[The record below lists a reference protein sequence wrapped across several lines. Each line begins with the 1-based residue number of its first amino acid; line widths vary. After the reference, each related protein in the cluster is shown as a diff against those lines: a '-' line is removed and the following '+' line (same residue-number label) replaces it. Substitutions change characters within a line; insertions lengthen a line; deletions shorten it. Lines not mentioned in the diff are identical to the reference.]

1 MATSTDTAAGVRMI
15 ALSEIRHDQNVRQE
29 LLAEEVDALA
39 QSIALLGQLTPV
51 SVRPDTENGGY
62 LLIAGH
68 KRYVA
73 LAQLGHTDIRA
84 EVRPDGETEA
94 AERAAENVVRSALN
108 PYEEAIAVKAMLD
121 RGLTED
127 GAAQA
132 LGWPKQRV
140 TARVKLLELPEQAQQ
155 LAGQGVIPLSAVEQL
170 RSICQVSPEL
180 LEAVIAYLGDGNEWA
195 ADRLTREP
203 GWVID
208 SALRNGSSKVFAAH
222 LTQLDG
228 YEIAD
233 LRLGKKTEALL
244 DEAATLHK
252 QLDRHA
258 YGAPAVRFTESDVDQ
273 ARAAGVLVEFENARP
288 IIVDRSLY
296 RELSKEAIK
305 RTVGD
310 LRARVAEVAQERKAA
325 KASGRPDDPEAEAR
339 RERGRELRAIAEQA
353 HGANLDLGWGLMNGL
368 AAVDP
373 ADMAVAKFFVFALLG
388 ADYDQSPYTQTGD
401 RVAELAARGVR
412 LVIEEFRTD
421 VTKTRKDGTRGA
433 VRIDYG
439 DPRQPAKPI
448 AWLWKFIDGAKT
460 AGDLYGRALVVI
472 AAEQYASRLVVPQ
485 SQRHSPMRWSSH
497 KDQARK
503 ALAKVAGPH
512 LPATIKQVEKAIA
525 MAHAE
530 QENATRRRD
539 PSSRTPADGAGEPE
553 VGTVAEAGAL
563 EDDRID
569 VDPYQDGLEDENL
582 ADARDMEDDLR
593 GVAGVAGPDGA
604 AGCDVNPGL

>member
-1 MATSTDTAAGVRMI
+1 
-15 ALSEIRHDQNVRQE
+15 
-29 LLAEEVDALA
+29 
-39 QSIALLGQLTPV
+39 
-51 SVRPDTENGGY
+51 
-62 LLIAGH
+62 
-68 KRYVA
+68 
-73 LAQLGHTDIRA
+73 
-84 EVRPDGETEA
+84 
-94 AERAAENVVRSALN
+94 
-108 PYEEAIAVKAMLD
+108 MLD
-121 RGLTED
+121 RGLSKD

-140 TARVKLLELPEQAQQ
+140 TARVRLLELPEQAQQ
-155 LAGQGVIPLSAVEQL
+155 LTGQGVIPLSAVEQL
-170 RSICQVSPEL
+170 RSIGQVSPEL

-195 ADRLTREP
+195 AERLAREP

-208 SALRNGSSKVFAAH
+208 SALRSGSSKVFAAH

-233 LRLGKKTEALL
+233 LRLGKKTKALL
-244 DEAATLHK
+244 DQAATLHK
-252 QLDRHA
+252 QLDRYA

-305 RTVGD
+305 RTVED

-325 KASGRPDDPEAEAR
+325 KASGRPVDPEAEAR

-373 ADMAVAKFFVFALLG
+373 ADMAVAKFFVFAVLG

-421 VTKTRKDGTRGA
+421 VTKTRKDGSRGA
-433 VRIDYG
+433 LRIDYG
-439 DPRQPAKPI
+439 DPRKPEKPI

-460 AGDLYGRALVVI
+460 AGELYGRALVVI
-472 AAEQYASRLVVPQ
+472 AAEQYASRLVVPS
-485 SQRHSPMRWSSH
+485 SQQHSPMRWSSH
-497 KDQARK
+497 KDNAQK
-503 ALAKVAGPH
+503 ALTKLAGPH
-512 LPATIKQVEKAIA
+512 LPATLKQVEKAVA
-525 MAHAE
+525 KAHAE
-530 QENATRRRD
+530 HEKATASRAATSENGGELHEALAGGVD
-539 PSSRTPADGAGEPE
+539 ADELG
-553 VGTVAEAGAL
+553 
-563 EDDRID
+563 D
-569 VDPYQDGLEDENL
+569 DGLEGDEREDENVG
-582 ADARDMEDDLR
+582 DPVPDVDSEVGD
-593 GVAGVAGPDGA
+593 VAT
-604 AGCDVNPGL
+604 

>member
-1 MATSTDTAAGVRMI
+1 VAADESKESLMATSTETIASVQMI
-15 ALSEIRHDQNVRQE
+15 ALSAIRNDQNVRQE

-51 SVRPDTENGGY
+51 SVRPDNENGGY
-62 LLIAGH
+62 VLIAGH
-68 KRYVA
+68 KRYAA
-73 LAQLGHTDIRA
+73 LAQLGHTEIRA
-84 EVRPDGETEA
+84 EVRPDGESEA

-108 PYEEAIAVKAMLD
+108 PYEEAVAVRAMLD
-121 RGLTED
+121 RGLSED

-140 TARVKLLELPEQAQQ
+140 TARVRLLELPEQAQQ
-155 LAGQGVIPLSAVEQL
+155 LTGQGVIPLSAVEQL
-170 RSICQVSPEL
+170 RSIGQVSPEL
-180 LEAVIAYLGDGNEWA
+180 LEAVIGYLGDGNEWA
-195 ADRLTREP
+195 AARLAREP

-208 SALRNGSSKVFAAH
+208 SALRSGSSKVFAAH

-252 QLDRHA
+252 QLDRYA

-296 RELSKEAIK
+296 RELSKQAIK
-305 RTVGD
+305 RTVED
-310 LRARVAEVAQERKAA
+310 LRARVADVAQERKAA
-325 KASGRPDDPEAEAR
+325 KASGRPVDPEAEAR

-368 AAVDP
+368 ATVDP
-373 ADMAVAKFFVFALLG
+373 ADMVVAKFFVFAVLG

-421 VTKTRKDGTRGA
+421 VTKTRKDGSRGA
-433 VRIDYG
+433 LRIDYG
-439 DPRQPAKPI
+439 ARREPEKEV

-460 AGDLYGRALVVI
+460 AGELYGRALVVI
-472 AAEQYASRLVVPQ
+472 AAEQCASRLVVPS
-485 SQRHSPMRWSSH
+485 SQQHQPMRWPSH
-497 KDQARK
+497 KDHARK
-503 ALAKVAGPH
+503 ALAKLAGPH
-512 LPATIKQVEKAIA
+512 LPVTLKQVEKAVDKVHSEHQKVASGRMTISRA
-525 MAHAE
+525 ASGVVEQPVAE
-530 QENATRRRD
+530 
-539 PSSRTPADGAGEPE
+539 PADADALDDELVAGE
-553 VGTVAEAGAL
+553 GG
-563 EDDRID
+563 
-569 VDPYQDGLEDENL
+569 DENL
-582 ADARDMEDDLR
+582 DAQVPDVDLEV
-593 GVAGVAGPDGA
+593 GEVAI
-604 AGCDVNPGL
+604 

>member
-1 MATSTDTAAGVRMI
+1 MATTTNTVAGVQMI

-29 LLAEEVDALA
+29 ILAEEVDALA

-51 SVRPDTENGGY
+51 SVRPDDENGGY
-62 LLIAGH
+62 VLIAGH
-68 KRYVA
+68 KRYAA
-73 LAQLGHTDIRA
+73 LAQLGHTEIRA
-84 EVRPDGETEA
+84 EIRPDGESEA
-94 AERAAENVVRSALN
+94 SERAAENIVRSALN

-121 RGLTED
+121 RGLSED

-155 LAGQGVIPLSAVEQL
+155 LTGQGVIPLSAVEQL
-170 RSICQVSPEL
+170 RSIGQVSPEL

-195 ADRLTREP
+195 AERLAREP

-222 LTQLDG
+222 LTQLDS

-252 QLDRHA
+252 QLDRYA
-258 YGAPAVRFTESDVDQ
+258 YGAPSIRFSESDVDQ

-296 RELSKEAIK
+296 RELSKQAIK
-305 RTVGD
+305 RTVED

-325 KASGRPDDPEAEAR
+325 KASGRPVDPEAEAR

-373 ADMAVAKFFVFALLG
+373 ADMAVAKFFVYA
-388 ADYDQSPYTQTGD
+388 
-401 RVAELAARGVR
+401 VWARTTTR
-412 LVIEEFRTD
+412 ART
-421 VTKTRKDGTRGA
+421 RR
-433 VRIDYG
+433 
-439 DPRQPAKPI
+439 P
-448 AWLWKFIDGAKT
+448 
-460 AGDLYGRALVVI
+460 
-472 AAEQYASRLVVPQ
+472 
-485 SQRHSPMRWSSH
+485 
-497 KDQARK
+497 
-503 ALAKVAGPH
+503 
-512 LPATIKQVEKAIA
+512 AIA
-525 MAHAE
+525 S
-530 QENATRRRD
+530 
-539 PSSRTPADGAGEPE
+539 PSSPLAGS
-553 VGTVAEAGAL
+553 GS
-563 EDDRID
+563 
-569 VDPYQDGLEDENL
+569 
-582 ADARDMEDDLR
+582 
-593 GVAGVAGPDGA
+593 
-604 AGCDVNPGL
+604 